1 MSEAQI
7 IDQLTAGLILVLYLS
22 LPPIIVASIAGVL
35 VSFLQALTQ
44 IQEQTLSFAIKLVA
58 VTATLFA
65 IAPWLGAELQSFTL
79 LTLEQ
84 FGDIT
89 R

>member
-7 IDQLTAGLILVLYLS
+7 IDHLTAALVLVLYLS
-22 LPPIIVASIAGVL
+22 LPPIIVAAIAGIL

-44 IQEQTLSFAIKLVA
+44 IQEQTLSFGIKLIA

-65 IAPWLGAELQSFTL
+65 IAPWIGAELQNFARLILS
-79 LTLEQ
+79 Q
-84 FGDIT
+84 FGT
-89 R
+89 LTQ

>member
-7 IDQLTAGLILVLYLS
+7 IDHLTAGLVLVLYLS
-22 LPPIIVASIAGVL
+22 LPPIIVAAVAGVL

-44 IQEQTLSFAIKLVA
+44 IQEQTLSFAVKLLAVA
-58 VTATLFA
+58 ATLFA
-65 IAPWLGAELQSFTL
+65 IAPWIGAELQNFTL
-79 LTLEQ
+79 LILEQ
-84 FGDIT
+84 FGDLT

>member
-7 IDQLTAGLILVLYLS
+7 IDHLSAGLVLVLYLS
-22 LPPIIVASIAGVL
+22 LPPIIVAAVAGVL

-44 IQEQTLSFAIKLVA
+44 IQEQTLSFGIKLIAVA
-58 VTATLFA
+58 VTLFA
-65 IAPWLGAELQSFTL
+65 IAPWIGAELRSFTL
-79 LTLEQ
+79 LMLEQ
-84 FGDIT
+84 FGNLT

>member
-7 IDQLTAGLILVLYLS
+7 IDHLTAALLLVFYLS
-22 LPPIIVASIAGVL
+22 MPPIIVAAVAGVL

-44 IQEQTLSFAIKLVA
+44 IQEQTLSFGIKLAA
-58 VTATLFA
+58 VTVTLFA
-65 IAPWLGAELQSFTL
+65 IAPWLGAELQAFARL
-79 LTLEQ
+79 VLEQ
-84 FGDIT
+84 FGTLT